1 MENKEMM
8 DKKEEI
14 KDINTEETG
23 DKSKDK
29 QEDKQESSAVDSTKK
44 EKLFTQEEINDIIS
58 KRLER
63 ERKKAEEERQE
74 AERLAK
80 MSEAERQQELFNKEQ
95 EKFEKERQEFK
106 RQQMELQVTKE
117 LNTKGLP
124 VEFASYLIAGDAES
138 CMNNIKTFEEKW
150 TNALEEAV
158 KERIKGGYEPPTGKT
173 DDTDPFLK
181 GLMG

>member
-1 MENKEMM
+1 MESKETI

-14 KDINTEETG
+14 KDIDTEKTG
-23 DKSKDK
+23 DKSK
-29 QEDKQESSAVDSTKK
+29 DKQESSAVDSTKK

-74 AERLAK
+74 AKELAK
-80 MSEAERQQELFNKEQ
+80 MSEAERQQAIFDKEKT
-95 EKFEKERQEFK
+95 KFEKERQEFK

-124 VEFASYLIAGDAES
+124 VEFASYLIADDAES
-138 CMNNIKTFEEKW
+138 CMDNIKTFEEKW

-158 KERIKGGYEPPTGKT
+158 KERIKGGYEPPTSET
-173 DDTDPFLK
+173 DDIDPFLK